1 MVWSIRILLYQ
12 DGHLDKADSVESVA
26 SARLAHEIFVQAVI
40 AANGYYK
47 KNAVTTTEDKKC
59 TQQ

>member
-1 MVWSIRILLYQ
+1 MAWSIRILLYQ
-12 DGHLDKADSVESVA
+12 DGHLDKTDSIESVA
-26 SARLAHEIFVQAVI
+26 SAGLAHEIFVQAVV

-47 KNAVTTTEDKKC
+47 KNAVTIPEDKKC